1 MKSTHHKKHRLFT
14 TLTDEHRYTAAQ
26 PAELYH
32 RRWELKLA
40 IDELETHQ
48 LQQRVLVSQT
58 PAGVVQK
65 VAGLLMARWLLRKLM
80 FDAAE
85 QAGIAPLRISFTG
98 TLKILRCRL
107 GEAGRTPAR
116 PPGSDSGGNGWYSK
130 WRPTRCRSRIARA
143 STRVSSKEPPSTP
156 RKKSHATAAHS
167 PPCLISARHLL

>member
-14 TLTDEHRYTAAQ
+14 TLTDEHRYTAAE

-32 RRWELKLA
+32 RRWELELA

-48 LQQRVLVSQT
+48 FQQRVLVSQT

-116 PPGSDSGGNGWYSK
+116 PAATVVETAGIRSGVRRGAG
-130 WRPTRCRSRIARA
+130 AA
-143 STRVSSKEPPSTP
+143 SPAPQPACPQKNHLRLPEKEAP
-156 RKKSHATAAHS
+156 ATAARS
-167 PPCLISARHLL
+167 PPCLISARHVL